1 MYIKFINISFLREK
15 YPKTADSLHSAPPNY
30 QQLQQHFRPTVARA
44 FWSLREFPKCINCQ
58 LRPRISERSR
68 CSAHLLHALATF
80 ATRYLL
86 LASRWMEWRWH
97 VAIAVQQQCQRAHF
111 KIDYW
116 WQKFVLRVKCCKN
129 VLLFSNFECRTTTH
143 SPNDRTIV
151 KCSNIMS

>member
-1 MYIKFINISFLREK
+1 MRSIPKMQTAYKVLRLITNNCNNIFGQLLHEPSGRCVNFLSALIASFGRELASDRDAAL
-15 YPKTADSLHSAPPNY
+15 T
-30 QQLQQHFRPTVARA
+30 
-44 FWSLREFPKCINCQ
+44 
-58 LRPRISERSR
+58 
-68 CSAHLLHALATF
+68 LHALATF